1 MEMLERVLERKCQ
14 EKLDELRKEKDDDLQ
29 QHKDM
34 IIILKKE
41 ARQEEEKYKK
51 LETRLEEMK
60 VNKSNS
66 EESIM
71 SSTVMT
77 FSNPVKVLFYL

>member
-34 IIILKKE
+34 IIILKRE